1 MKKNRLLILVTL
13 CLVGCS
19 NPKDHPTFISHLEKA
34 SLDGQPVGRKFA
46 NIDAD
51 VCLKSTFSISLVKS
65 EIHELERKYKSGTK
79 VKGKWKHLNLEDL
92 PIPQANFLT
101 TFGKRLGDLNNL
113 DAIDYSLC
121 KDLPCVINKIYAK
134 EDYIAGYVHYL
145 WYLKMGN
152 YLTAHNTVYGGSYRD
167 ILPGIYNGKVLKV
180 SDYLWSEDELYA
192 FWRLLHMMKAPHTNL
207 TDLTEIQRVPHGE
220 EFGFVD
226 GLVCGLAWSNGIVS
240 LQDGCLGIGSETYPG
255 TFYESVLHELTHQ
268 VDYHE
273 GRKLSKSYRS
283 NEKDYLDISKFFLK
297 EFKDEAGKTIR
308 QWEHLPDIKLVTG
321 YAGTSPAEN
330 FAETIAYFR
339 VDGSQTKKSLSPEH
353 WDFTSKNYFSDKAF
367 QKTDLMKEWI
377 VTNTSSISQLAFK
390 AVGNCT
396 KDGQG
401 VASTYFKKTD
411 FISPLLPS
419 VINCLGAKAVEIS
432 KEIQSKIK
440 SSDPDGCKLL
450 TSYATATDWEPGF
463 KAEINLLMNKYL
475 KELALDK
482 EYFAKVQAFYD
493 ELPNRTI
500 ANNAF
505 LSCAEVESE
514 YGCYEQEV
522 IKMALEKIAHL
533 NLPPSHAQDLAA
545 LYFTNHPIANTKEY
559 LVGYYRT
566 FVSSHKSQITL
577 IANEAW
583 DKCDAI
589 PASDEA
595 PPRGR
600 DFSVGDGYMVSSLFN
615 CLNTNFN
622 ETANLIVQSLAVG
635 NIKVQHPKEEQMLR
649 LEVVPELQ
657 KSLMVI
663 YNSKKEVEKKRITS
677 YIDKDLG
684 ELRKKMLSDFVWVKD
699 VLNTDGLKKDC
710 KKLALVKIDFGP
722 IYQMKN
728 QVFEGLL
735 EDTCK
740 DIHTAPQYNTWLEE
754 SKSVFADKSIA
765 GLEKRIVEFAQ
776 TKAQGCLAQYPISTS
791 LSRIKFKTEREACL
805 LGDWSKI
812 EASAIQEFESD
823 PLVIKFKVDITAV
836 KSQLEV
842 NRRRLQLRVIKEK
855 F

>member
-1 MKKNRLLILVTL
+1 MKKNSLLILVIL
-13 CLVGCS
+13 FIIGCS
-19 NPKDHPTFISHLEKA
+19 NPKDHSTFISQLEKA
-34 SLDGQPVGRKFA
+34 SLDGQPVDRDLA

-51 VCLKSTFSISLVKS
+51 VCMKSTFSISAVKA
-65 EIHELERKYKSGTK
+65 EIQDLERKYKAGTK

-92 PIPQANFLT
+92 PIPQANFLA

-121 KDLPCVINKIYAK
+121 KDLPCVINKIYGK

-152 YLTAHNTVYGGSYRD
+152 YLTAHNTVYGGSYRE
-167 ILPGIYNGKVLKV
+167 IIPGTYNDKIFKVA
-180 SDYLWSEDELYA
+180 DYLWNEDELYA
-192 FWRLLHMMKAPHTNL
+192 FWRLVHMIKAPHTNL
-207 TDLTEIQRVPHGE
+207 TALTEIQRVPRGE
-220 EFGFVD
+220 SYGFMSS
-226 GLVCGLAWSNGIVS
+226 LTCGLAWSHGIVS
-240 LQDGCLGIGSETYPG
+240 LQDGCLGTGTDTYPG

-273 GRKLSKSYRS
+273 GSKLGKSYRS
-283 NEKDYLDISKFFLK
+283 TQKDYLDISKFFLK
-297 EFKDEAGKTIR
+297 EFKDEKGVTVR
-308 QWEHLPDIKLVTG
+308 QWEHLPEIKLVSG

-339 VDGSQTKKSLSPEH
+339 VDGGQTKKNITQEH
-353 WDFTSKNYFSDKAF
+353 WDFTSKNYFSDKSF

-377 VTNTSSISQLAFK
+377 AKHTSSISQLAFK
-390 AVGNCT
+390 AVGTCS
-396 KDGQG
+396 KSGQG
-401 VASTYFKKTD
+401 FASTYFTKTD
-411 FISPLLPS
+411 FMTPLLPS
-419 VINCLGAKAVEIS
+419 LINCLGAKAVEIS

-440 SSDPDGCKLL
+440 VNEPDGCRLL
-450 TSYATATDWEPGF
+450 QSYSVPTDWEPGF
-463 KAEINLLMNKYL
+463 KVQISSLMNKYL

-482 EYFAKVQAFYD
+482 EYFAKVQAFY
-493 ELPNRTI
+493 EEIPNRTM

-505 LSCAEVESE
+505 LSCAEIESE
-514 YGCYEQEV
+514 DGCYGQEV
-522 IKMALEKIAHL
+522 IRAALEKIAPL
-533 NLPPSHAQDLAA
+533 NLPASHAQDLAE
-545 LYFTNHPIANTKEY
+545 LYLTNHPIADTKEY
-559 LVGYYRT
+559 LIGYYRT
-566 FVSSHKSQITL
+566 FVSSHKAQINL
-577 IANEAW
+577 IASEAW
-583 DKCDAI
+583 DKCAAL
-589 PASDEA
+589 PVSDEA
-595 PPRGR
+595 SPKGK
-600 DFSVGDGYMVSSLFN
+600 DFSVGDGYMASSLFN

-622 ETANLIVQSLAVG
+622 ETAALIVQSLAVG
-635 NIKVQHPKEEQMLR
+635 DIKVKHPREEQMLNV
-649 LEVVPELQ
+649 EVVPELQ
-657 KSLMVI
+657 KSLVAI
-663 YNSKKEVEKKRITS
+663 YNAKKEVESKTIAS
-677 YIDKDLG
+677 YVEKDQG
-684 ELRKKMLSDFVWVKD
+684 ELRKKMLGDFVWVKD

-722 IYQMKN
+722 IYQMKS

-765 GLEKRIVEFAQ
+765 GLEKRIVELAQ
-776 TKAQGCLAQYPISTS
+776 TKAQACLAQYPISTS
-791 LSRIKFKTEREACL
+791 LSRIKFKAEREACL